1 MMRDRKCLDS
11 NKTLRPLKFI
21 AILMACYFVANSL
34 HVALLVSTKKGADT
48 LVSSDSS
55 QYLTFSRELLKGD
68 FSMHYIHDVPHR
80 EPLYPLLLAIATKL
94 GGGNLFFL
102 GEVNIIAMTL
112 AIGSVY
118 YGIFR
123 FWNNHLIAG
132 LAAICFSCNPFFWR
146 LASARL
152 LTEPLYALFLVWV
165 IISFLQYLKRR
176 KIGWLI
182 AGAFFSGLEV
192 LTRPSGVFDAAALL
206 GILFVADLSRR
217 SESQNFLR
225 RALGQILPYFCAALL
240 FILVAVPAWLPRLIY
255 FGDPLYTGYLTNF
268 LWVDTYHLAHDVDE
282 RFPDYTWHDYFS
294 SHNAFQV
301 IERIGHGIWNVCVRI
316 PITNE
321 KLPILYLLCV
331 GGIWI
336 TVRKGPTEYRFLLL
350 LFAIQL
356 FPFIWTNLANPTRRV
371 PYGSTFPFEP
381 FLAARFFAAYGSQ
394 IGRVFSRIFPALL
407 LPGHHRKIQEA

>member
-1 MMRDRKCLDS
+1 MSDRKCPDT
-11 NKTLRPLKFI
+11 NKILRPLRFI
-21 AILMACYFVANSL
+21 AILMACYFVANSV
-34 HVALLVSTKKGADT
+34 HVALLVRTKKGAET

-55 QYLTFSRELLKGD
+55 QYLTFSREFLKGD
-68 FSMHYIHDVPHR
+68 FSMHYIHNVPHR

-94 GGGNLFFL
+94 GAGNLFFL
-102 GEVNIIAMTL
+102 GEVNVVAMTL

-118 YGIFR
+118 YGILR
-123 FWNNHLIAG
+123 FWSDHLIAG
-132 LAAICFSCNPFFWR
+132 LATMCFSFNLFFWR

-165 IISFLQYLKRR
+165 IISFLQYLQSR
-176 KIGWLI
+176 KIAWLF

-206 GILFVADLSRR
+206 GILFIADLSRR
-217 SESQNFLR
+217 SENKRFLL
-225 RALGQILPYFCAALL
+225 RAVHQILPYFCAALL
-240 FILVAVPAWLPRLIY
+240 FILAAVPAWLPRLIY
-255 FGDPLYTGYLTNF
+255 FGNPFYTGYLTNF

-282 RFPDYTWHDYFS
+282 RFPNYTWRDYVS

-301 IERIGHGIWNVCVRI
+301 IERIGHGIWNVCIRI
-316 PITNE
+316 PITDE
-321 KLPILYLLCV
+321 KIPVLYVLCV

-336 TVRKGPTEYRFLLL
+336 TIRKGPVEYRLLL
-350 LFAIQL
+350 VLFAIQL

-381 FLAARFFAAYGSQ
+381 FFAARFLAVYRLRISQ
-394 IGRVFSRIFPALL
+394 IFTRLLPYQFPASA
-407 LPGHHRKIQEA
+407 P